1 MFEIEAHYHDRK
13 IYLSDGRTY
22 PLGEILL
29 RYFSMNSTDL
39 EDLYDV
45 CERAKTELNI
55 SSLFCPA
62 DIGKHA
68 RDIEFTYD
76 SIMDIAEALPPY
88 DKKHFRRGLLRNLF
102 AYYHDIFDEPFYEDS
117 EFESDDYNE
126 HFVNVESTPV
136 SYEEMYITENL
147 NELRELDDYNFDSKK
162 VFSNYENRKDA
173 ADFTTCIEQMTN
185 EFAEFVSD
193 LMRVK
198 NVFMPFADK
207 LCDHNNYPSN
217 QKVIKVFQQFTENCY
232 SESHFNLIS
241 SGSMCMRHTLL
252 DTKKGP
258 ILCETYRFTS
268 LGAFL
273 YFELFKCIEEKFMPV
288 KCRNCGRWFIMK
300 HTTFSHYC
308 KRLIS
313 SNPPKSCRDNA
324 MRHNFKEKIK
334 NDPVWEIYNRAY
346 KQHYARFMK
355 KKMSKSE
362 FAEWGEYAIQL
373 RQRAAD
379 GELEIEEYQRL
390 MRI

>member
-13 IYLSDGRTY
+13 IYLSDDRTY

-29 RYFSMNSTDL
+29 RYFSMNSTAL

-45 CERAKTELNI
+45 CERAKTDLNI

-68 RDIEFTYD
+68 RNIEFTYD
-76 SIMDIAEALPPY
+76 SIMDIAEKLPPY
-88 DKKHFRRGLLRNLF
+88 DKKHFRRGLLKNLF

-117 EFESDDYNE
+117 EFDSDDYNE
-126 HFVNVESTPV
+126 HFVNAESTPV
-136 SYEEMYITENL
+136 SYEEMYITEDL
-147 NELRELDDYNFDSKK
+147 NELRALDDYDFDSKK

-173 ADFTTCIEQMTN
+173 ADFTTCIEQLTN

-207 LCDHNNYPSN
+207 LCGHNNYPSN
-217 QKVIKVFQQFTENCY
+217 QKVIEVFQQFTEKCY
-232 SESHFNLIS
+232 SESHFNLVS
-241 SGSMCMRHTLL
+241 SGSMCMGHTLL

-355 KKMSKSE
+355 KKMTKSE
-362 FAEWGEYAIQL
+362 FADWGEYAIQL
-373 RQRAAD
+373 RTKAAD
-379 GELEIEEYQRL
+379 GELEIEEFQKL
-390 MRI
+390 IRI

>member
-13 IYLSDGRTY
+13 IYLSDDRTY

-29 RYFSMNSTDL
+29 RYFSMNSTAL

-45 CERAKTELNI
+45 CERAKTDLNI

-68 RDIEFTYD
+68 RNIEFTYD
-76 SIMDIAEALPPY
+76 SIMDIAEKLPPY
-88 DKKHFRRGLLRNLF
+88 DKKHFRRGLLKNLF

-117 EFESDDYNE
+117 EFDSDDYNE
-126 HFVNVESTPV
+126 HFVNAESTPV
-136 SYEEMYITENL
+136 SYEEMYITEDL
-147 NELRELDDYNFDSKK
+147 NELRALDDYDFDSKK

-173 ADFTTCIEQMTN
+173 ADFTTCIEQLTN

-207 LCDHNNYPSN
+207 LCGHNNYPSN
-217 QKVIKVFQQFTENCY
+217 QKVIEVFQQFTEKCY
-232 SESHFNLIS
+232 SESHFNLVS
-241 SGSMCMRHTLL
+241 SGSMCMGHTLL

-288 KCRNCGRWFIMK
+288 KCRNCGRWFIMR

-355 KKMSKSE
+355 KKMTKSE
-362 FAEWGEYAIQL
+362 FADWGEYAIQL
-373 RQRAAD
+373 RTKAAD
-379 GELEIEEYQRL
+379 GELEIEEFQKL
-390 MRI
+390 IRI

>member
-13 IYLSDGRTY
+13 IYLSDDRTY

-29 RYFSMNSTDL
+29 RYFSMNSTAL

-45 CERAKTELNI
+45 CERAKTDLNI

-68 RDIEFTYD
+68 RNIEFTYD
-76 SIMDIAEALPPY
+76 SIMDIAEKLPPY

-117 EFESDDYNE
+117 EFDSDDYNE
-126 HFVNVESTPV
+126 HFVNAESTPV
-136 SYEEMYITENL
+136 SYEEMYITEDL
-147 NELRELDDYNFDSKK
+147 NELRALDDYDFDSKK

-173 ADFTTCIEQMTN
+173 ADFTTCIEQLTN

-207 LCDHNNYPSN
+207 LCGHNNYPSN
-217 QKVIKVFQQFTENCY
+217 QKVIEVFQQFTEKCY
-232 SESHFNLIS
+232 SESHFNLVS
-241 SGSMCMRHTLL
+241 SGSMCMGHTLL

-355 KKMSKSE
+355 KKMTKSE
-362 FAEWGEYAIQL
+362 FADWGEYAIQL
-373 RQRAAD
+373 RTKAAD
-379 GELEIEEYQRL
+379 GELEIEEYQKL
-390 MRI
+390 IRI

>member
-29 RYFSMNSTDL
+29 RYFSINSTTL

-45 CERAKTELNI
+45 CERAKTDLNI

-68 RDIEFTYD
+68 RNIEFTYD
-76 SIMDIAEALPPY
+76 SIMDIAEKLPPY
-88 DKKHFRRGLLRNLF
+88 DKKHFRRGLLKNLF

-117 EFESDDYNE
+117 EFDSDDYNE
-126 HFVNVESTPV
+126 HFVNAESTPV
-136 SYEEMYITENL
+136 SYEEMYITEDL
-147 NELRELDDYNFDSKK
+147 NELRALDDYDFDSKK

-173 ADFTTCIEQMTN
+173 ADFTTCIEQLTN

-207 LCDHNNYPSN
+207 LCGHNNYPSN
-217 QKVIKVFQQFTENCY
+217 QKVIEVFQQFTEKCY
-232 SESHFNLIS
+232 SESHFNLVS
-241 SGSMCMRHTLL
+241 SGSMCMGHTLL

-355 KKMSKSE
+355 KKMTKSE
-362 FAEWGEYAIQL
+362 FADWGEYAIQL
-373 RQRAAD
+373 RTKAAD
-379 GELEIEEYQRL
+379 GELEIEEYQKL
-390 MRI
+390 IRI

>member
-1 MFEIEAHYHDRK
+1 MNFYD
-13 IYLSDGRTY
+13 
-22 PLGEILL
+22 LGEL
-29 RYFSMNSTDL
+29 F
-39 EDLYDV
+39 DV
-45 CERAKTELNI
+45 CERAKSELNI

-62 DIGKHA
+62 DIGKCA
-68 RDIEFTYD
+68 QEIEFTYD
-76 SIMDIAEALPPY
+76 SIMDIAKSLPPY
-88 DKKHFRRGLLRNLF
+88 DTKYFRHGLLKNLF

-117 EFESDDYNE
+117 EFDSDDYNE
-126 HFVNVESTPV
+126 HFVNAESTPV
-136 SYEEMYITENL
+136 SYEEMYITEDL
-147 NELRELDDYNFDSKK
+147 NELRALDDYDFDSKK

-193 LMRVK
+193 LIRVK
-198 NVFMPFADK
+198 TVFMPFADK

-217 QKVIKVFQQFTENCY
+217 KKVIEVFQQFTEKCY
-232 SESHFNLIS
+232 SESHFNLVS
-241 SGSMCMRHTLL
+241 SGSMCMGHTILE
-252 DTKKGP
+252 TKKGP

-362 FAEWGEYAIQL
+362 FAEWGEYAIKL
-373 RQRAAD
+373 RTKAAG

>member
-29 RYFSMNSTDL
+29 RYFSMNSTAL

-45 CERAKTELNI
+45 CERAKTDLNI

-68 RDIEFTYD
+68 RNIEFTYD
-76 SIMDIAEALPPY
+76 SIMDIAEKLPPY
-88 DKKHFRRGLLRNLF
+88 DKKHFRRGLLKNLF

-117 EFESDDYNE
+117 EFDSDDYNE
-126 HFVNVESTPV
+126 HFVNAESTPV
-136 SYEEMYITENL
+136 SYEEMYITEDL
-147 NELRELDDYNFDSKK
+147 NELRALDDYDFDSKK

-173 ADFTTCIEQMTN
+173 ADFTTCIEQLTN

-207 LCDHNNYPSN
+207 LCGHNNYPSN
-217 QKVIKVFQQFTENCY
+217 QKVIEVFQQFTEKCY
-232 SESHFNLIS
+232 SESHFNLVS
-241 SGSMCMRHTLL
+241 SGSMCMGHTLL

-355 KKMSKSE
+355 KKMTKSE
-362 FAEWGEYAIQL
+362 FADWGEYAIQL
-373 RQRAAD
+373 RTKAAD
-379 GELEIEEYQRL
+379 GELEIEEFQKL
-390 MRI
+390 IRI